1 MIIYYKYYEYI
12 DLFLLRRFMMEKATP
27 AEFETWQE
35 VELNWW
41 AKKQLNFVALATLVQ
56 LSALGFMFLSFFLLS
71 LAFSS

>member
-1 MIIYYKYYEYI
+1 
-12 DLFLLRRFMMEKATP
+12 MEKATP

-41 AKKQLNFVALATLVQ
+41 TKKQLNFVALATLVQ

>member
-1 MIIYYKYYEYI
+1 
-12 DLFLLRRFMMEKATP
+12 MMEKATP

-71 LAFSS
+71 LAFKVILFIFCSLQL

>member
-1 MIIYYKYYEYI
+1 
-12 DLFLLRRFMMEKATP
+12 MMEKATP